1 MKNKKFEWGLV
12 SNSLHVILVISVISI
27 LTACGENETE
37 SSNLESVVVT
47 QEQKFDY
54 LTWKIEGANGTWHF
68 EIEHIETGEP
78 STGFNSAIDREGND
92 WIANDCE
99 GRREWRGWPN
109 FGGDGFG
116 HPCRGG
122 GGTSQWVNANG
133 QPIVFNERLEGE
145 HLILESW
152 NDLFRIR
159 YHFFPTHAAIEVIEA
174 DDLYAFLWEG
184 PIAGEMNVE
193 QQRYIL
199 EDGTPRVIAHGDLC
213 PESRCLGHIDE
224 EFGRNFPSS
233 FFYFTDNVAEQIL
246 YIGATGQ
253 SEGGDEGWAQPDN
266 MIIFSF
272 GRENDVRALSGTD
285 AVSVFGFLDKELGHE
300 QISSIITTR
309 LENPF

>member
-1 MKNKKFEWGLV
+1 MKNKIFERGLV
-12 SNSLHVILVISVISI
+12 SNCLHMILAISVLSI

-37 SSNLESVVVT
+37 SSDLESVVVT

-92 WIANDCE
+92 WIANNCE

-109 FGGDGFG
+109 FGSDGFG

-122 GGTSQWVNANG
+122 GGTSQWIDENGNAVDFEN
-133 QPIVFNERLEGE
+133 RLEGE

-159 YHFFPTHAAIEVIEA
+159 YHFLPSYASIEVLEA
-174 DDLYAFLWEG
+174 NDLYAFLWEG
-184 PIAGEMNVE
+184 PVAGQMDIEKQYYV
-193 QQRYIL
+193 I
-199 EDGTPRVIAHGDLC
+199 EDGVRREFAHGQG
-213 PESRCLGHIDE
+213 LGYLEPD
-224 EFGRNFPSS
+224 FGRNFPSS
-233 FFYFTDNVAEQIL
+233 FFYFLDEDANQIL
-246 YIGATGQ
+246 YVGATGQ

-266 MIIFSF
+266 MVIFSF
-272 GRENDVRALSGTD
+272 GREDDVRALFGTD
-285 AVSVFGFLDKELGHE
+285 AISVFGFLDKDRGHDE
-300 QISSIITTR
+300 ISAFINDR
-309 LENPF
+309 LNNPF